1 LNRYNPNIRKAR
13 KESIEIEMAKILP
26 TAPSGRRKVPITPNV
41 PSRNKTTPVKNPRN
55 KSKTLH
61 EE

>member
-13 KESIEIEMAKILP
+13 KASIEIKMVKKLP
-26 TAPSGRRKVPITPNV
+26 TAPSGRRKFSITPNV

>member
-1 LNRYNPNIRKAR
+1 LNRYNPNISKAR
-13 KESIEIEMAKILP
+13 KAIIEIIMVTILP

-61 EE
+61 KE